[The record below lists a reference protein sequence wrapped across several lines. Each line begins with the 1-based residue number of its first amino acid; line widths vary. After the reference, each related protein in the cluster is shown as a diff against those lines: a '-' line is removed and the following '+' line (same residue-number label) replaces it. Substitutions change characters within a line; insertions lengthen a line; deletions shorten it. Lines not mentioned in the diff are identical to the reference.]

1 MTPHEAGLGYY
12 TMVEVIAIIALAI
25 AGVALLVA
33 AGQFTQQVM
42 ATAYMI
48 RKCDGIV
55 TGGVIRGGSRHWH
68 WQQFRFTVT
77 YQAIIFALP
86 SSVYKALHVS
96 PSVQIDG
103 HKPNGELVVRARKL
117 RPGRNLMQ
125 GCWISFIQDLIMSDC
140 ISEELIDVREESG
153 DRIPNG
159 LTVAPMRVDG
169 ITVMLVCIAMGMR
182 VYQFSPIGEIT
193 LSGGIGSISFSKHPV
208 LGALLH
214 YSNFLDQPIAG
225 FGIARLHGRA
235 LYQEN
240 GIWANTVF
248 GRFRDRS
255 YKPEFIK
262 LRELIKVR
270 TASWKDY
277 PIGSIDSHEDTLDH
291 VACFIIFAD
300 VDCSMPIPPSVVH
313 PICKFYSELIVK
325 AHHMDISTWVSAAKK
340 APPLPAEFHRRIEL
354 VARQYGY
361 SSPWLPWHS
370 LLTSEEPTKLQGRDA
385 LRYIRSERYLIT
397 CESLAKDLAIYADKP
412 VREQR
417 GLRERLLR
425 GGNGTLSSACID
437 TACPPWYGLDP
448 SSYTS
453 INTAWQM
460 ILQADQC
467 MQWIYETESGSISI
481 DELREISYCIMKSMI
496 ASLPRH
502 EPASWNDVGKY
513 LSAWRKIFYKASKP
527 VLRKKEIPLSQDK
540 WISIYTRLRILR
552 AAYYTIMMRAA
563 GDAGPGLTLDTS
575 IDTVLAFMA

>member
-1 MTPHEAGLGYY
+1 
-12 TMVEVIAIIALAI
+12 MVEVIAMIALI
-25 AGVALLVA
+25 VAGVALLVA

-42 ATAYMI
+42 ATAYVI
-48 RKCDGIV
+48 RKCDRIV
-55 TGGVIRGGSRHWH
+55 TGGVTGGGIRHWH

-77 YQAIIFALP
+77 YEAIIFALP
-86 SSVYKALHVS
+86 SSVYRSLCVS
-96 PSVQIDG
+96 PSVQIDP

-117 RPGRNLMQ
+117 RSGRNLMQ
-125 GCWISFIQDLIMSDC
+125 GCWISFVQDLIMSDC
-140 ISEELIDVREESG
+140 ISEELIDMREGSG
-153 DRIPNG
+153 DRIPDD

-169 ITVMLVCIAMGMR
+169 ITVMLVCVAMGMR
-182 VYQFSPIGEIT
+182 VYQFSPTGEIT
-193 LSGGIGSISFSKHPV
+193 LSGGIGSISSSKHPV

-225 FGIARLHGRA
+225 FDIARLHGRA

-240 GIWANTVF
+240 GVWANTVF

-255 YKPEFIK
+255 YKPEFTK

-277 PIGSIDSHEDTLDH
+277 PIGSVDSHKDPLEH
-291 VACFIIFAD
+291 VTCFMIFAD
-300 VDCSMPIPPSVVH
+300 VDCCMPIPPSVVH
-313 PICKFYSELIVK
+313 PTCKFYAELIVK
-325 AHHMDISTWVSAAKK
+325 AHHVKSFTCVSAANI
-340 APPLPAEFHRRIEL
+340 APPLPPEFERRIQL

-370 LLTSEEPTKLQGRDA
+370 LLASEEPTKLQRFDS

-397 CESLAKDLAIYADKP
+397 CESLAKDLAIDTGEP
-412 VREQR
+412 VRKQE
-417 GLRERLLR
+417 GLRERWPR
-425 GGNGTLSSACID
+425 GENSTLSSAYID
-437 TACPPWYGLDP
+437 DACPPWYDRDP

-453 INTAWQM
+453 IDTAWQM

-467 MQWIYETESGSISI
+467 MQCIYETESGSVSI
-481 DELREISYCIMKSMI
+481 DELREIAYSVMKIMI

-502 EPASWNDVGKY
+502 EPASWKDVGKY
-513 LSAWRKIFYKASKP
+513 LSTWRKISYKASKP
-527 VLRKKEIPLSQDK
+527 VLRKREISLSQDK

-575 IDTVLAFMA
+575 IDTALAFMA